1 MNELY
6 EKLDNLKKELDN
18 LDLFKKI
25 EDSIKKI
32 ESNKGLMAKIEKFNK
47 TKNNDIR
54 LDIYKYDEIKEYKEL
69 ENEVNLLILQ
79 INTKLKKIKDT
90 RSCCHENN

>member
-47 TKNNDIR
+47 TKNNDIE
-54 LDIYKYDEIKEYKEL
+54 LNYLYISDI
-69 ENEVNLLILQ
+69 
-79 INTKLKKIKDT
+79 
-90 RSCCHENN
+90 